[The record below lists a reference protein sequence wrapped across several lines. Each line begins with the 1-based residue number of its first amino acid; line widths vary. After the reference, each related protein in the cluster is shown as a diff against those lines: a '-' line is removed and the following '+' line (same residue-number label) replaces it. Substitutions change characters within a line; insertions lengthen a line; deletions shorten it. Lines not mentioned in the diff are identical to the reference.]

1 MLFGNRPFRGHCD
14 GGAGSLRE
22 GTDTSTPAPTCFT
35 KHGLWREVKAS
46 DGGQRSSWGCMCS
59 NSCLPE
65 VQEGKLDICVV
76 CKRDI
81 THSLPACVTPET
93 QMNPNAGFHHFF
105 SYLVSIWG
113 YEQDH
118 ICTFISDQRLQM
130 NWNAGRCPCKCV
142 IMIFYLSGSHFLVF
156 TWLYCSDKKHSDL
169 LLQKARICPVSV
181 FEQWTDTYCNC
192 IVSRLWVILRAPIK
206 CQQSEMLKYACEIN
220 AVFIDFFLFL
230 K

>member
-1 MLFGNRPFRGHCD
+1 MLDFT
-14 GGAGSLRE
+14 RE
-22 GTDTSTPAPTCFT
+22 A
-35 KHGLWREVKAS
+35 V
-46 DGGQRSSWGCMCS
+46 
-59 NSCLPE
+59 
-65 VQEGKLDICVV
+65 
-76 CKRDI
+76 
-81 THSLPACVTPET
+81 
-93 QMNPNAGFHHFF
+93 FF
-105 SYLVSIWG
+105 SYLVSMWG
-113 YEQDH
+113 YKQDH

-230 K
+230 KQVVQRCRVCIYWVCFWIDEHEIFFNWLLVWANWELWIWIIYVMRSQHSGHEAWSSGAITH